1 MAAAAVV
8 VLVVEEP
15 PAHVDQGVG
24 TSLRRCAGGFAVDIA
39 SGGQPQGGVDHG
51 TPLGVEAA
59 GELAAPVEDPRQV
72 QPPLELGRVGVVAH

>member
-24 TSLRRCAGGFAVDIA
+24 ASLRRCAGGFAVDVA
-39 SGGQPQGGVDHG
+39 GGGQPQGGVDDG
-51 TPLGVEAA
+51 APLGVEAA
-59 GELAAPVEDPRQV
+59 RELAAPVEDPGQV
-72 QPPLELGRVGVVAH
+72 QRPLGLGPVGIVAH